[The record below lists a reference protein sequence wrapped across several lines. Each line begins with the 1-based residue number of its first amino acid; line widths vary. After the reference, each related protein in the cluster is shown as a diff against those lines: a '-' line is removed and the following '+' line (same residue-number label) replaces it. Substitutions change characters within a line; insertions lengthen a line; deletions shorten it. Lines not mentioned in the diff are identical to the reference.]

1 MAGEIN
7 DELLLQCVANYRPLY
22 DKSYEGYKSVLQK
35 ENCWRSVADSL
46 NRDVATVKARFKA
59 LREKYRREIS
69 TEEKLNRSGAPANTR
84 PTWPLM
90 SFFKFLYK
98 SDGQSRQTTTNLPSS
113 SGESSSINSEVET
126 EIITFIDHDYEGC
139 FSPVSNNTWQS
150 EMENTPQRK
159 GKQST
164 KRKCDRSDVVEIDS
178 VLKDVSSS
186 LLSLNNTDNNG
197 TKYEKFGQYVAAEL
211 KDMTTSHA
219 DEVMDALTL
228 QLVSFKKRIRD
239 QSFS

>member
-1 MAGEIN
+1 
-7 DELLLQCVANYRPLY
+7 
-22 DKSYEGYKSVLQK
+22 
-35 ENCWRSVADSL
+35 
-46 NRDVATVKARFKA
+46 
-59 LREKYRREIS
+59 
-69 TEEKLNRSGAPANTR
+69 
-84 PTWPLM
+84 M

-178 VLKDVSSS
+178 VLKDVSSA